1 MSDKKTPETPQP
13 AIEYSR
19 VDDFVSAYANN
30 VFFESSLWDLKLIF
44 GQNDQH
50 VSSNAVVQHTSI
62 TLPWPQVKLMMYLM
76 GNNLLAHEIQNGRVH
91 LAPNLITPLPDAPEP
106 ELLARIPKLLEIH
119 AAFKAKYE
127 AFLIENPEAAP
138 PTVDSAKRK

>member
-19 VDDFVSAYANN
+19 VDDFVSEYANN
-30 VFFESSLWDLKLIF
+30 VFFESSLWDLKLVF

-50 VSSNAVVQHTSI
+50 VGSNAVVQHTSI
-62 TLPWPQVKLMMYLM
+62 TLPWPQVKLMVYLM
-76 GNNLLAHEIQNGRVH
+76 GNHLLAHEIQNGRVH
-91 LAPNLITPLPDAPEP
+91 LAPNLLTPLPDAPQT
-106 ELLARIPKLLEIH
+106 ELLAQIPKLPEIH
-119 AAFKAKYE
+119 AAFKAKYD

-138 PTVDSAKRK
+138 PAVDLAKRK